1 MIMMHTH
8 TTGVRGSLL
17 CFCIHKGT
25 FEKQI
30 QEINVNMKEILK
42 EPTILDETVET
53 QCNLC
58 NIILC
63 ISPVNLNPTF
73 SKFMLD

>member
-30 QEINVNMKEILK
+30 QEINVNMKEIKPETNCNTWYSCLIFSFSMK
-42 EPTILDETVET
+42 LRVVTLDNSLAQT
-53 QCNLC
+53 
-58 NIILC
+58 
-63 ISPVNLNPTF
+63 
-73 SKFMLD
+73 